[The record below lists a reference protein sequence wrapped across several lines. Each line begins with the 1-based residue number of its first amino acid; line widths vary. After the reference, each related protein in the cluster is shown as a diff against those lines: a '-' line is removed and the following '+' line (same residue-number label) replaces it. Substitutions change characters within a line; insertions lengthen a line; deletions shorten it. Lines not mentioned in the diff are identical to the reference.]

1 MKYTFTVPQ
10 LQQLESCRYLTDR
23 ERAVFD
29 LYYRRGWAI
38 EDVAAELYLSRTT
51 VKHALAAI
59 RQKAAQIGISTGFDP
74 PAR

>member
-1 MKYTFTVPQ
+1 MEYTYTVLQ

-51 VKHALAAI
+51 VKQALHSM
-59 RQKAAQIGISTGFDP
+59 RQKAAEIGIVSARLP
-74 PAR
+74 PS